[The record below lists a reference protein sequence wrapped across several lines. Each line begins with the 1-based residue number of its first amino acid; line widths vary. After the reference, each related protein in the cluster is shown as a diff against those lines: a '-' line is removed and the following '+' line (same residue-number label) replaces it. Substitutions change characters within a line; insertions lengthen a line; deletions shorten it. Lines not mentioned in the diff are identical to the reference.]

1 LEFTFNLGIT
11 FEFPIVS
18 TLEEA
23 IKEAKAKFHSDLNL
37 FTIFSTLKNNLVIPY
52 LPEVF
57 LRHLLHTVT
66 DDLSFLYSNVPFSS
80 EPWHICN
87 KVAHKIGV
95 FGHTQLNWKFFLI
108 VTTYKGEIRL
118 TAIAHENLKMD
129 PQLLLDY
136 CQDMLLEEIEKMSGD
151 DGTSHAKTD

>member
-1 LEFTFNLGIT
+1 MTSNLGIT

-23 IKEAKAKFHSDLNL
+23 IKEAKAKFHIDFNL
-37 FTIFSTLKNNLVIPY
+37 FTIFSILKNNLVIPY
-52 LPEVF
+52 LPEVWS
-57 LRHLLHTVT
+57 RHLLHACF
-66 DDLSFLYSNVPFSS
+66 DGINLLYSNVPFSS

-95 FGHTQLNWKFFLI
+95 FAHTQHDWKFFFI

-136 CQDMLLEEIEKMSGD
+136 CHDMMLEEIEKHSG
-151 DGTSHAKTD
+151 GNGPTHAKID